1 MSISDSANDREVP
14 QRLSTSNK
22 AIKRTIDI
30 RNSSIFDRLGSKS
43 ADSVPKPTQKCPPV
57 TASSQMKNQRVLLVK
72 KVPAKAV
79 YESSNDSDANLTDDE
94 SDYINTSAEKSVSFS
109 AQDEII
115 EIASQKKGILKKRLN
130 LQSQQQQKQNIKAR
144 LGLKSPI
151 KNASQALA
159 KMRLQQ
165 TPRGK
170 VTISGIKPIV
180 SSLKSDEILM
190 QQKKNKS
197 VHERLFN
204 SKQQNSGTKT
214 TGLGVGRKVTLKTGV
229 SIKNGSSGLKKQNS
243 GQSVFDRLGF
253 NRR

>member
-1 MSISDSANDREVP
+1 
-14 QRLSTSNK
+14 
-22 AIKRTIDI
+22 
-30 RNSSIFDRLGSKS
+30 
-43 ADSVPKPTQKCPPV
+43 
-57 TASSQMKNQRVLLVK
+57 MKNQRVLLVK

-79 YESSNDSDANLTDDE
+79 YESSNDSDENMTDDDE
-94 SDYINTSAEKSVSFS
+94 SEYTMNTSTEKSVSFS

-130 LQSQQQQKQNIKAR
+130 LQSKQQQQKQNIKAR

-165 TPRGK
+165 SPRGK
-170 VTISGIKPIV
+170 VTTIKPIV

-204 SKQQNSGTKT
+204 ASKQPKMA
-214 TGLGVGRKVTLKTGV
+214 GLGVSRKVTLKTNV
-229 SIKNGSSGLKKQNS
+229 SVKNGSKNGKQSS

-253 NRR
+253 NKR

>member
-1 MSISDSANDREVP
+1 
-14 QRLSTSNK
+14 
-22 AIKRTIDI
+22 
-30 RNSSIFDRLGSKS
+30 
-43 ADSVPKPTQKCPPV
+43 
-57 TASSQMKNQRVLLVK
+57 MKNQRVLLVK

-79 YESSNDSDANLTDDE
+79 YESSNDSDENMTDDDE
-94 SDYINTSAEKSVSFS
+94 SEYTMNTSTEKSVSFS

-130 LQSQQQQKQNIKAR
+130 LQSKQQQQQKQNIKAR

-165 TPRGK
+165 SPRGK
-170 VTISGIKPIV
+170 VTTIKPIV

-204 SKQQNSGTKT
+204 ASKQPKMA
-214 TGLGVGRKVTLKTGV
+214 GLGVSRKVTLKTNV
-229 SIKNGSSGLKKQNS
+229 SVKNGSKNGKKSS

-253 NRR
+253 NKR